1 MDCFKL
7 GPETLTNL
15 LERFQLHM
23 SEDEVLQFTEEL
35 VNESV
40 DNWRTG
46 AYDNFQKYSNGIL

>member
-7 GPETLTNL
+7 GPETITNL
-15 LERFQLHM
+15 EERFQL
-23 SEDEVLQFTEEL
+23 SLTEDELLKFTAEL
-35 VNESV
+35 VSESV